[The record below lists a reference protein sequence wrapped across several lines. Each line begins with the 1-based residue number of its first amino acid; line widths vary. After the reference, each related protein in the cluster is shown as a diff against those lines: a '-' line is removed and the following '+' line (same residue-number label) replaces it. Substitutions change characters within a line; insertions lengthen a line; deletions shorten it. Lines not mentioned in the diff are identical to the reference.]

1 MTMRST
7 TKRVC
12 LGLLTS
18 SSIGATSSFT
28 GTRPI
33 FAAASSRGIISA
45 SSGVISSI
53 DDNGRTARTSASSSS
68 ITASPATTSS
78 SLASDYAIQINP
90 KHKDNEL
97 LWELYSLNRWD
108 DPNDA
113 LRELSGRLY
122 DNRVRDDPISAVFAL
137 SCTWAPSDSLLDPS
151 NNIIGTSWS
160 IDVAS
165 DATDEVDGALHT
177 ELLCILCRIMVQSA
191 ASQIE
196 KTVKGGEETLL
207 RMTLP
212 LLDGSRVCQQIHLS
226 NLRGDTN
233 GDAGGNIGVRHL
245 FLSLNSQY
253 ADMELVDMVDGE
265 CFVLGALPR
274 PYIHTWNILHR
285 GSGILVSKGKDV
297 FQAVKEGEAQLP
309 HLYVHQRTSTKRIFP
324 SLFDMFVGGVSCHG
338 EDSRLTAAREV
349 AEELG
354 LTRALDCILGS
365 KLDNPLSEELFQ
377 CTICTSYNRCV
388 VSVFTYTTCNG
399 EIITWQDE
407 EVSWGDY
414 VPYAV
419 VEQAATSSIHRLVE
433 SGAWPESALDSM
445 NNIDQSFGDE
455 QFTLTAEI
463 MSKYL
468 VDKWDFVPDG
478 LLVWQAWKAYH
489 SGVTSNTPSSSIRS
503 SS

>member
-1 MTMRST
+1 
-7 TKRVC
+7 
-12 LGLLTS
+12 
-18 SSIGATSSFT
+18 
-28 GTRPI
+28 
-33 FAAASSRGIISA
+33 
-45 SSGVISSI
+45 
-53 DDNGRTARTSASSSS
+53 
-68 ITASPATTSS
+68 
-78 SLASDYAIQINP
+78 
-90 KHKDNEL
+90 
-97 LWELYSLNRWD
+97 
-108 DPNDA
+108 
-113 LRELSGRLY
+113 
-122 DNRVRDDPISAVFAL
+122 
-137 SCTWAPSDSLLDPS
+137 
-151 NNIIGTSWS
+151 
-160 IDVAS
+160 
-165 DATDEVDGALHT
+165 
-177 ELLCILCRIMVQSA
+177 
-191 ASQIE
+191 
-196 KTVKGGEETLL
+196 
-207 RMTLP
+207 
-212 LLDGSRVCQQIHLS
+212 
-226 NLRGDTN
+226 
-233 GDAGGNIGVRHL
+233 
-245 FLSLNSQY
+245 
-253 ADMELVDMVDGE
+253 MELVDMVNGE
-265 CFVLGALPR
+265 GFVLGALPR

-463 MSKYL
+463 TSKYL